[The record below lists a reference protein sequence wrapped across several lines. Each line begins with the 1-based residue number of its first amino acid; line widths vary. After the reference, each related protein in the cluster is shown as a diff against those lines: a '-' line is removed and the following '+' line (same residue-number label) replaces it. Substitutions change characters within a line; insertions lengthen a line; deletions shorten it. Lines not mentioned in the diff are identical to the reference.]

1 MARELSF
8 MEELLLLP
16 REDEEMEAPH
26 FSTTD
31 EETDPSA
38 AGSLLPLGPPLAG
51 PPLTPT
57 MARYEMLQAEP
68 EFACMEEPASSC
80 VHAALP
86 ALTWGNSGLCDGASP
101 WPGALGWCSV
111 LILHARVAQKSYG
124 SEKRFF
130 CPPPCVYLH
139 GPGWRRH
146 QGPDGGPVAV
156 VACMGILQEGA
167 AAAGPRCEEAQRIP
181 LQQQHAGMS
190 FGCAKTLF
198 VSDQDKR
205 KHFRL
210 ELTLGLVDGQEI
222 GSFLSRTIKV
232 ISKPSK
238 KKQSIKNAELC
249 IPSGS
254 RVALFNRLRSQTVS
268 TRYLHTQGGGFV
280 ASGQQWGAFT
290 LHLVE
295 DSRPMQGGFSLRD
308 GFVRYGASVR
318 LVCPES
324 GLALPTMVIRKV
336 EKQSALLAVDEPVSQ
351 LHKCAL
357 LVKGSASAYL
367 CLSNDRI
374 VLYRASPCTRD
385 PARELLGDGACWTII
400 GTERVEHSFL
410 QPAGVVGPGGGGPP
424 PPQLGPVTPIPSIT
438 GLELHGGGDVATLEL
453 TGEHLEPGLKVWFG
467 AVEAETLYSLQLL
480 LHTGAC
486 VGPAGGFFARRR
498 PSAHGGARPEPRV
511 DVATIFVLLVFV
523 VVRLLWGAGGRG
535 GSSSIRRRRYDPE
548 LHSPGVH
555 EMRTSSARSELEM
568 QTSSARSCAD
578 TLGKNVSNK
587 FIKILKKKK
596 CARKIYFLRCEFPPK
611 MRL

>member
-467 AVEAETLYSLQLL
+467 AVEAETLYRPPRGLL
-480 LHTGAC
+480 CA
-486 VGPAGGFFARRR
+486 VPDV
-498 PSAHGGARPEPRV
+498 SAHGGEWRWALQPTRVPLTLGRPDGLLYPTAYSFCYTPEPAWALPAASSL
-511 DVATIFVLLVFV
+511 D
-523 VVRLLWGAGGRG
+523 GGPPPTAEPALSHASMLPPSL
-535 GSSSIRRRRYDPE
+535 SSSFSSLFASSGGLGVVEAAAASGGGDTILSSIHQEFTRCG
-548 LHSPGVH
+548 LHLLAQS
-555 EMRTSSARSELEM
+555 
-568 QTSSARSCAD
+568 
-578 TLGKNVSNK
+578 
-587 FIKILKKKK
+587 
-596 CARKIYFLRCEFPPK
+596 
-611 MRL
+611 